1 MIDSFIIAFSTY
13 SRLPMPKADWN
24 EKSMKYAMCFFP
36 FVGAVIAITELFV
49 WWGSLKLQTYNII
62 TAFFLV
68 LVPVAITG
76 GIHLDGLFD
85 TEDALHS
92 YGDREKKLA
101 ILKDPHVGAFAV
113 IYGVMYMLGAFALST
128 AIDLRGLYAMC
139 FGFVI
144 SRELSG
150 ISVVSFPKA
159 KKDGMV
165 STFSENADRNVK
177 NVLMAQLLVTVIS
190 MFCFFIGEGMGMVH
204 PVMTLLAAALSFFRY
219 KYRIVPEFGGTTGDL
234 CGYFLCNCEFLI
246 LLANILTMKI
256 LDLMVFP

>member
-36 FVGAVIAITELFV
+36 MVGAVVAIAELFV
-49 WWGSLKLQTYNII
+49 WWVALKLQIYNII

-92 YGDREKKLA
+92 YGDREKKLS
-101 ILKDPHVGAFAV
+101 ILKDPHIGAFAV
-113 IYGVMYMLGAFALST
+113 IYGVMYMLGAWALST
-128 AIDLRGLYAMC
+128 ELDIKTLISMC
-139 FGFVI
+139 FGFII

-150 ISVVSFPKA
+150 LSVVSFPKA

-177 NVLMAQLLVTVIS
+177 KVLMAEILVTAIS
-190 MFCFFIGEGMGMVH
+190 MFCFFIGEGLGMMY

-246 LLANILTMKI
+246 LLANILALKV
-256 LDLMVFP
+256 LDLRVFP

>member
-24 EKSMKYAMCFFP
+24 EKSMKYAMCFFSL
-36 FVGAVIAITELFV
+36 VGAVIAIAELFV
-49 WWGSLKLQTYNII
+49 WWLALKLQTYNTI

-113 IYGVMYMLGAFALST
+113 IYGVMYILGGYSLATEMDIEALLSV
-128 AIDLRGLYAMC
+128 C

-165 STFSENADRNVK
+165 STFSENADRKVK
-177 NVLMAQLLVTVIS
+177 NILLSELILTVVCMFTVFIYGKIGIVYPAVT
-190 MFCFFIGEGMGMVH
+190 
-204 PVMTLLAAALSFFRY
+204 LAAAAVSFFRY
-219 KYRIVPEFGGTTGDL
+219 RYRIVPEFGGTTGDL

>member
-24 EKSMKYAMCFFP
+24 EKSMKYAMSFFP
-36 FVGAVIAITELFV
+36 MVGAVIAVIELLV
-49 WWGSLKLQTYNII
+49 WRLTISLQTYNMI

-113 IYGVMYMLGAFALST
+113 IYGVMYILGGYSLATEMDIEALLSV
-128 AIDLRGLYAMC
+128 C

-165 STFSENADRNVK
+165 STFSENADRKVK
-177 NVLMAQLLVTVIS
+177 NILLSELILTVVCMFTVFIYGKIGIVYPAVT
-190 MFCFFIGEGMGMVH
+190 
-204 PVMTLLAAALSFFRY
+204 LAAAAVSFFRY
-219 KYRIVPEFGGTTGDL
+219 RYRIVPEFGGTTGDL

>member
-36 FVGAVIAITELFV
+36 LVGAVIAIAELFV

-62 TAFFLV
+62 TAFFLM

-92 YGDREKKLA
+92 YSDREKKLA

-177 NVLMAQLLVTVIS
+177 NVLLAELILTVIC
-190 MFCFFIGEGMGMVH
+190 MFSVFIYGGIEPAYPAV
-204 PVMTLLAAALSFFRY
+204 TLAAAAVSFFRY
-219 KYRIVPEFGGTTGDL
+219 RYRIVPEFGGTTGDL

-246 LLANILTMKI
+246 LLANILITKI
-256 LDLMVFP
+256 LEMKVFP

>member
-24 EKSMKYAMCFFP
+24 EKSMKYAMSFFP
-36 FVGAVIAITELFV
+36 MVGAVIAVIELLV
-49 WWGSLKLQTYNII
+49 WRLTISLQTYNMI
-62 TAFFLV
+62 TAFFLM
-68 LVPVAITG
+68 LVPVLVTG

-92 YGDREKKLA
+92 YGDREKKLS
-101 ILKDPHVGAFAV
+101 ILKDPHIGAFAV
-113 IYGVMYMLGAFALST
+113 IYGVMYILGGYSLATEMDIEALLSV
-128 AIDLRGLYAMC
+128 C

-165 STFSENADRNVK
+165 STFSESADRKVK
-177 NVLMAQLLVTVIS
+177 NILLSELILTVVCMFTVFIYGKIGIVYPAVT
-190 MFCFFIGEGMGMVH
+190 
-204 PVMTLLAAALSFFRY
+204 LAAAAVSFFRY
-219 KYRIVPEFGGTTGDL
+219 RYRIVPEFGGTTGDL

>member
-36 FVGAVIAITELFV
+36 LVGAVIAIAELFV
-49 WWGSLKLQTYNII
+49 WWGSLKLQTYNMI
-62 TAFFLV
+62 TAFFLM

-92 YGDREKKLA
+92 YSDREKKLA
-101 ILKDPHVGAFAV
+101 ILKDPHIGAFAV
-113 IYGVMYMLGAFALST
+113 IYGVMYILGGYSLATEMDIEALLSV
-128 AIDLRGLYAMC
+128 C

-177 NVLMAQLLVTVIS
+177 NVLLAELILTVVCMFTVFIYGKIGIVYPAVT
-190 MFCFFIGEGMGMVH
+190 
-204 PVMTLLAAALSFFRY
+204 LAAAAVSFFRY
-219 KYRIVPEFGGTTGDL
+219 RYRIVPEFGGTTGDL